1 MCLGER
7 VASLIMNVYC
17 GRFLV
22 SFAGKYLKHDS
33 MRVTSTRKSRSYD
46 GNEVECIK
54 SSEHEMFMIK
64 VTHMDS
70 EIFGPAFIEVSL
82 LNEVCRLKNYVLYL
96 FFNKLI

>member
-1 MCLGER
+1 
-7 VASLIMNVYC
+7 
-17 GRFLV
+17 
-22 SFAGKYLKHDS
+22 

-46 GNEVECIK
+46 GNDEVECIEG
-54 SSEHEMFMIK
+54 SEHEMFMIK

-96 FFNKLI
+96 FFTKLT